1 MVAATGNPT
10 GLIVSSAAKAEG
22 ELSGRT
28 TIEGTAK
35 RTAKEIGD
43 QLRVAFQRQGWI

>member
-1 MVAATGNPT
+1 MKSMRRLALYLLVPIVAAGEVTG
-10 GLIVSSAAKAEG
+10 
-22 ELSGRT
+22 RD

-43 QLRVAFQRQGWI
+43 QLRVKFKEQGWIH